1 MMSYF
6 STQGI
11 TSTSANYIANK
22 AKEFYTQIVVELNK
36 LSFVTTTATL
46 LGSDKPHLLQKG
58 DSIETLQSY
67 IPKITKI
74 QQAKSLIA
82 YLREAIKEK
91 DRLLEE
97 AKNLQLDEM
106 VQFRSIVPAI
116 ITPIT
121 TEQIIDQMSIKDR
134 AHYLSL
140 ETYCSTIGKLIH
152 PSRSLSLARKE
163 LNKIKSTTTD
173 ITEKANACVIYTYK
187 PSVAL
192 EHVDKLFYELQELH
206 RTYQAELNGIKHSIQ
221 LQVEES
227 ELKARE
233 QNQVIMQEYNAKHL
247 ELLEKQ
253 TALREQKCQEIRN
266 LKIQI
271 PNSLKDI
278 YNEINSL

>member
-1 MMSYF
+1 MSYF

-22 AKEFYTQIVVELNK
+22 AKEFYTQIEEELNK
-36 LSFVTTTATL
+36 ISFVTTTATL
-46 LGSDKPHLLQKG
+46 LGSSQAHLLQKG

-74 QQAKSLIA
+74 QEAKSLIA

-97 AKNLQLDEM
+97 AQKIQLDEL
-106 VQFRSIVPAI
+106 VQFSSIVPATI
-116 ITPIT
+116 EPIT
-121 TEQIIDQMSIKDR
+121 EEQIIDQMSIKDR

-152 PSRSLSLARKE
+152 PSRSLSAARKE
-163 LNKIKSTTTD
+163 LNKIKSTTST
-173 ITEKANACVIYTYK
+173 ITEKTNTCVIYTYE
-187 PSVAL
+187 PSVKL
-192 EHVDKLFYELQELH
+192 EEVDKLFYQLQELH
-206 RTYQAELNGIKHSIQ
+206 RTYQAELNGIKHSIH
-221 LQVEES
+221 LQAEES
-227 ELKARE
+227 TLKARE

-253 TALREQKCQEIRN
+253 VALREQKCKEIRD